1 MTRLSVRLDVAAADP
16 GAGKAL
22 ITSAGSWPRSCSSTM
37 AAFRP
42 GAPVIEVRAL
52 VLGGELAVRTP
63 PKNRRFR
70 LFSRS

>member
-1 MTRLSVRLDVAAADP
+1 MVLGRKRGGTP
-16 GAGKAL
+16 PPAG
-22 ITSAGSWPRSCSSTM
+22 
-37 AAFRP
+37 P

-70 LFSRS
+70 LFSRN

>member
-1 MTRLSVRLDVAAADP
+1 MPDGVSVMVSGHMVLGRKRGSTPP
-16 GAGKAL
+16 GG
-22 ITSAGSWPRSCSSTM
+22 
-37 AAFRP
+37 P

-63 PKNRRFR
+63 PKSRRFR